1 MKSRDIPGLV
11 DVQVRR
17 HDTAGIC
24 RLLRRTQQDDE
35 YSGQRSV
42 VEKGIQAIVDTWAEF
57 ALKMLDKFRG
67 EESVIL
73 GLDVKFIGGSLFQ
86 VSTSDGDRILAKPH
100 AARTIASEYVRN
112 HQR

>member
-1 MKSRDIPGLV
+1 MRSQDIPGLV
-11 DVQVRR
+11 AVQVRR

-24 RLLRRTQQDDE
+24 RLLSKTPRDAE
-35 YSGQRSV
+35 QRHV
-42 VEKGIQAIVDTWAEF
+42 VEQGVQDIVVTWTEF

-73 GLDVKFIGGSLFQ
+73 GLDVHYIGGSLFQ
-86 VSTSDGDRILAKPH
+86 VSTPGGDRILSKRDAAK
-100 AARTIASEYVRN
+100 AIASEYVRN